1 MAECPRNAIVFNASK
16 GEAFSPASGY
26 KAWRKRLRGH
36 WEILSLKD
44 EITSENL
51 LGVKVWITAGPR
63 EKFNAAEFSV
73 LKKFVEDGGAILVML
88 SEGGESRSGTNIN
101 VLLEEYGIAFNNDAV
116 VRNVY
121 YKYFHPKEALISD
134 GVLNRGISEAA
145 GKTGLETA
153 GEDGSG
159 HGSQALTFVYPFG
172 ATLNVMKPAVAVL
185 STGSICFP
193 LRRPILAFYQ
203 HQLAETVEK
212 KVEYEAR
219 DRAAFSGR
227 AEQCARR
234 KTGSMEAKRRCG
246 KEQQP
251 KLKEWKSQGGKVAAL
266 GSCHMF
272 SDQYLDKEENGKILD
287 VLLQWLTTSDVRLN
301 QRDMEDPEI
310 SDYTLLPN
318 IAALSEQL
326 RVCLQGGDESPRDFT
341 QLFDT
346 SLYELDTTALPAVLK
361 AYEELNVKHEPLRL
375 IEPQFET
382 PLPPLQPAV
391 FPPVFR
397 ELPPPPLE
405 LFDLDEIFS
414 SEKARL
420 AEITNKCTDDDLEFY
435 IRKCGDILGVTS
447 KLPKEKQDAKHIL
460 EYVFFQVVEF
470 KKRNQQRDTDASEAQ
485 NGD

>member
-16 GEAFSPASGY
+16 GEAFTPASGY
-26 KAWRKRLRGH
+26 KAWRKRLRGN

-44 EITSENL
+44 ELTSENL
-51 LGVKVWITAGPR
+51 LGVKVWITGGPR
-63 EKFNAAEFSV
+63 EKFSAAEFSV
-73 LKKFVEDGGAILVML
+73 LKKFLEDGGAILVML

-101 VLLEEYGIAFNNDAV
+101 FLLEEYGIAFNNDAV

-203 HQLAETVEK
+203 HQ
-212 KVEYEAR
+212 
-219 DRAAFSGR
+219 
-227 AEQCARR
+227 
-234 KTGSMEAKRRCG
+234 
-246 KEQQP
+246 
-251 KLKEWKSQGGKVAAL
+251 SQGGKVAAL